1 MCTVFK
7 YLTGYT
13 KGMDLAAIVVL
24 LEQYRYFILF
34 PLACFEGPMVAFVA
48 GTLIPLGYFSPLPL
62 FVVLV
67 LADVIP
73 DIAYYFF
80 GRWGREKSLIE
91 KVGPKLRITPERF
104 EVVRNLWHTHPFKT
118 MAITKFAY
126 GLSTPLLITAGLA
139 HLPFNTFWRYSA
151 ILAAFQYSV
160 LTGLGYFFGGY
171 FATVES
177 TLVRIEMI
185 VAAAVV
191 VFAVYYL
198 ITRKVSSQFLTK
210 K

>member
-1 MCTVFK
+1 
-7 YLTGYT
+7 
-13 KGMDLAAIVVL
+13 MDLAAIILL

-34 PLACFEGPMVAFVA
+34 PLACFEGPMIAFVA

-80 GRWGREKSLIE
+80 GRWGKEKSLIE
-91 KVGPKLRITPERF
+91 KVGPKLKITPERF
-104 EVVRNLWHTHPFKT
+104 EMVRELWHTHPFKT

-171 FATVES
+171 FAAVES
-177 TLVRIEMI
+177 VFVRAEIL
-185 VAAAVV
+185 VAAVAV
-191 VFAVYYL
+191 VFAGYYF
-198 ITRKVSSQFLTK
+198 IARKVRSRFIK
-210 K
+210 KDSWE

>member
-1 MCTVFK
+1 
-7 YLTGYT
+7 
-13 KGMDLAAIVVL
+13 MDLAAIILL

-48 GTLIPLGYFSPLPL
+48 ATLIPLGYFSPLPL

-73 DIAYYFF
+73 DITYYFF

-151 ILAAFQYSV
+151 VLAAFQYSV
-160 LTGLGYFFGGY
+160 LIGLGYFFGGY
-171 FATVES
+171 FAAVES
-177 TLVRIEMI
+177 VFVRAEIL
-185 VAAAVV
+185 VAAAAI
-191 VFAVYYL
+191 VFGIYYF
-198 ITRKVSSQFLTK
+198 ITRSVRSRFLTEDSAE
-210 K
+210 